1 MNPSLPEPPIS
12 NSSFFTN
19 QPFTV
24 SEVAREVPVVRE
36 TDVLVCGG
44 GPAGIAAAFT
54 AARQGAKVLLLER
67 HPFLGGVWTA
77 GALTIIIDSQQK
89 GGINRELAERLA
101 AYSGVLIWPEV
112 IDLPKGIP
120 DWPVYAIE
128 DMKAVLD
135 DMVRETGIEV
145 QFYTQVVAVQREGAR
160 VTGVFTESKSGREFI
175 RAKVVIDTTGDGD
188 VAAQAGCPFELG
200 RPEDGKTQPM
210 TLYARIGGY
219 KGQPAHIHPMR
230 DIARAAGF
238 EPSYGRV
245 TLFPQPNQPGV
256 FMLMATHVY
265 GSGIDVR
272 DLTANEIEARQQ
284 IRTLVKILQRDG
296 GPDWQSIYLIDT
308 GPFLGVR
315 EGRRILGKY
324 YLTIDDLREGR
335 RFDDGICNVRFPA
348 DIHHPDK
355 KEGAG
360 LYNIFTPHYDIP
372 FRCLLAR
379 DVDNLMMAGRCISG
393 DHLAHAS
400 YRVTGDAVA
409 MGEAA
414 GIGATLAVRDH
425 VNPRD
430 VSVPELLA
438 KLAALRDEP
447 PLDEEEERRQ
457 AQAMV
462 HDAEDETNI
471 DSVIAEPA
479 ASQASR

>member
-1 MNPSLPEPPIS
+1 MKAFPFG
-12 NSSFFTN
+12 SS
-19 QPFTV
+19 PGKSSIPADSSSAV
-24 SEVAREVPVVRE
+24 SEPARQVPVIRE

-54 AARQGAKVLLLER
+54 AARHGARVLLLER

-89 GGINRELAERLA
+89 GGINRELNERLLK
-101 AYSGVLIWPEV
+101 YSGLVIWPKV
-112 IDLPKGIP
+112 IDMPKGIP
-120 DWPVYAIE
+120 DWPIYAIE

-135 DMVRETGIEV
+135 DIVRETGIEV
-145 QFYTQVVAVQREGAR
+145 QLYTQVVAVQREGSRLA
-160 VTGVFTESKSGREFI
+160 GVFTESKSGREFI
-175 RAKVVIDTTGDGD
+175 RARVVIDTTGDGD
-188 VAAQAGCPFELG
+188 VAAQAGCDFEFG

-210 TLYARIGGY
+210 TLYGRIGGY
-219 KGQPAHIHPMR
+219 KGKPAHIQPML
-230 DIARAAGF
+230 DLGRAAGF
-238 EPSYGRV
+238 EVSYGRV

-256 FMLMATHVY
+256 FTLMATHLY
-265 GSGIDVR
+265 GSGINVR
-272 DLTANEIEARQQ
+272 ELSANEIEGRKQ
-284 IRTLVKILQRDG
+284 IRTLVEILKRDG
-296 GPDWQSIYLIDT
+296 GPDWRDIYLIDT

-324 YLTIDDLREGR
+324 YLTIDDLSAGR

-348 DIHHPDK
+348 DIHHPDG
-355 KEGAG
+355 KEGKG

-372 FRCLLAR
+372 YRCLLAR

-414 GIGATLAVRDH
+414 GIGAALAVRDK
-425 VNPRD
+425 VDPPG
-430 VSVPELLA
+430 VPIAELLK
-438 KLAALRDEP
+438 KLAAMRDEP

-457 AQAMV
+457 AEAMV
-462 HDAEDETNI
+462 HEVDYDSNI
-471 DSVIAEPA
+471 DRVHPKKP
-479 ASQASR
+479 